1 MKIDPVGNLSSS
13 LIRRLRYLEWLFLAV
28 HLLLAITAGSDMLLN
43 LFVYGIFVVF
53 SWTLPINRPL
63 RFKQAY
69 ILLVMLSIVCANF
82 LGVSLD
88 LLVYLYL
95 AKSFFLVGGKNTIYF
110 TILTG
115 IGWIASECFSEIQ
128 EIQRLDSVD
137 FKPPFGFGSYDLNTI
152 FIFSSALYL
161 AVSIFTIF
169 LSSVIVAE
177 YKSRKRAEA
186 LTEQIEILAKNLERT
201 RIARDIHDSL
211 GHTLTDL
218 DIQLK
223 VAQKLRDRDLD
234 KTFQAIDTAAM
245 LSSQC
250 IEDVSHAVQTIRRN
264 DFNLDRALSNL
275 LEARSDCKTQIY
287 WEIDLPQL
295 SLATS
300 HQIYCVVKEA
310 LINVQKHA
318 HASKVLFRAYSTAE
332 QIILKLEDDGVGF
345 DLQQINSGFGLKG
358 MVERVQT
365 IGGKLKIDSAPS
377 KGTQILVTIP
387 R

>member
-13 LIRRLRYLEWLFLAV
+13 LVRRLRYLEWLFLAV